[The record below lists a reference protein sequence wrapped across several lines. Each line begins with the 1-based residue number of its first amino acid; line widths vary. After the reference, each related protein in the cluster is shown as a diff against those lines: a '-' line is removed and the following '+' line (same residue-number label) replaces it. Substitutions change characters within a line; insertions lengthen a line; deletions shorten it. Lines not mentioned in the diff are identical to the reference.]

1 MVSAIAGLA
10 IAAVGDPGSLPERAD
25 CRRRSRRILF
35 LFALAYPRGM
45 GLGDVKLAAV
55 MGLYLG
61 RCLVPAML
69 IALFAGAAVGI
80 GLIAREGASA
90 RKRAL
95 PFGPFLALGGVV
107 GLLAGPELIN
117 WYLATFSQ

>member
-1 MVSAIAGLA
+1 V
-10 IAAVGDPGSLPERAD
+10 
-25 CRRRSRRILF
+25 
-35 LFALAYPRGM
+35 
-45 GLGDVKLAAV
+45 
-55 MGLYLG
+55 
-61 RCLVPAML
+61 VPAML
-69 IALFAGAAVGI
+69 IALLTGAVVGI

-117 WYLATFSQ
+117 WYLATFSH